1 MDGREHSLHGFK
13 MKEHYFDD
21 LKVGDRF
28 KSDPLE
34 VTEKQ
39 VIEFAHKFD
48 PQMFHLTRK
57 SAERTIFKGL
67 IASGW
72 HTAAMTMR
80 LFVQTLN
87 FAEGAIGLGVDELRW
102 PNAVRPGDVL
112 AVENLSFQEAPV
124 EAVPAPPTKVEH
136 WRHLIEPWAW
146 AMRYVGLAALFLVT
160 YWLVLRPVKKQAIAA
175 FRALPG
181 RAAASIPQ
189 TAVVGTSAANP
200 EGAIEDGGK
209 RASQLK
215 RLLTDKVKA
224 EPQAASRLVQTWVQ
238 EDSRP

>member
-1 MDGREHSLHGFK
+1 MRRKVFK

-21 LKVGDRF
+21 LKIGDRF
-28 KSDPLE
+28 QSEPLE

-48 PQMFHLTRK
+48 PQMFHLSRK

-67 IASGW
+67 VASGW

-112 AVENLSFQEAPV
+112 
-124 EAVPAPPTKVEH
+124 KVETE
-136 WRHLIEPWAW
+136 IVE
-146 AMRYVGLAALFLVT
+146 
-160 YWLVLRPVKKQAIAA
+160 LRPSRSKPNYGI
-175 FRALPG
+175 
-181 RAAASIPQ
+181 I
-189 TAVVGTSAANP
+189 
-200 EGAIEDGGK
+200 
-209 RASQLK
+209 
-215 RLLTDKVKA
+215 RLRNVTTNQRG
-224 EPQAASRLVQTWVQ
+224 EIVQTMFASALVPRRQ
-238 EDSRP
+238 ESG